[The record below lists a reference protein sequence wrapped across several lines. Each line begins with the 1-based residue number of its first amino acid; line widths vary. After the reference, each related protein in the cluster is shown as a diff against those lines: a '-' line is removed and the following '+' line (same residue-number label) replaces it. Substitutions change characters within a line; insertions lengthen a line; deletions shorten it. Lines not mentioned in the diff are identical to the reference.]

1 MPGKHPF
8 DLPKYQ
14 DTQTRVSS
22 SISGGQHAQAAV
34 QPRYPHDPIEQ
45 PTHKQPDLR
54 VINGGKSSQSQ
65 GTSNPK
71 SQAIPK
77 SVLKRLPPALLPHPF
92 LWAVVLTVAAGS
104 VLLKD
109 DETDVMTG
117 KPVEETDHDDS
128 VNYLVNEIQNYDPD
142 YTYPHDNDE
151 AGINFLANLLH
162 YVKLEYYNKHHN
174 ACRQDFDPNLFAK
187 TVRDL
192 DAREDIL
199 NTLYGQTD
207 TGSEADRLLKMEYEN
222 YKANGGTL
230 AYDDWVVLDKGS
242 DNFLDVPIE
251 VNPSIVKQESGGSL
265 IYHENFGG
273 HPVSKHVGKTDAQL
287 IDRFLTEP
295 HIPSSSSFTNLET
308 ADKAVGE
315 VLIENRENIQSWL
328 AGTDRQLPLSMDLNY
343 SVGKKALNGSTSV
356 QSSTTAFVLLRRDP
370 LMPNGYRIHTA
381 YPE

>member
-151 AGINFLANLLH
+151 AI
-162 YVKLEYYNKHHN
+162 KS
-174 ACRQDFDPNLFAK
+174 Q
-187 TVRDL
+187 
-192 DAREDIL
+192 
-199 NTLYGQTD
+199 
-207 TGSEADRLLKMEYEN
+207 
-222 YKANGGTL
+222 
-230 AYDDWVVLDKGS
+230 
-242 DNFLDVPIE
+242 
-251 VNPSIVKQESGGSL
+251 
-265 IYHENFGG
+265 
-273 HPVSKHVGKTDAQL
+273 
-287 IDRFLTEP
+287 
-295 HIPSSSSFTNLET
+295 
-308 ADKAVGE
+308 
-315 VLIENRENIQSWL
+315 
-328 AGTDRQLPLSMDLNY
+328 
-343 SVGKKALNGSTSV
+343 
-356 QSSTTAFVLLRRDP
+356 
-370 LMPNGYRIHTA
+370 
-381 YPE
+381 